1 MNKQERKLKGQ
12 AKFKKR
18 LKNYGITDKILENGW
33 GNVKN
38 SNSKTNFNCYR
49 TTGKPCSC
57 DGCSP
62 GKREEKA
69 KYKNNKFD
77 QKQNIDE

>member
-18 LKNYGITDKILENGW
+18 LKNHGITSEI
-33 GNVKN
+33 
-38 SNSKTNFNCYR
+38 SKEGYSSPQKGSRNINFNCYR

-57 DGCSP
+57 SMCSP
-62 GKREEKA
+62 GKIEEKA
-69 KYKNNKFD
+69 KYKFNKFN
-77 QKQNIDE
+77 KNKLNG

>member
-18 LKNYGITDKILENGW
+18 LQNYGINQDIFENGW
-33 GNVKN
+33 GTTNRGVKV
-38 SNSKTNFNCYR
+38 NFNCYR

-57 DGCSP
+57 AGCSP
-62 GKREEKA
+62 GKVEEKA
-69 KYKNNKFD
+69 KYKYNKFN
-77 QKQNIDE
+77 KNKLDE

>member
-18 LKNYGITDKILENGW
+18 LKNHGLTQELLEK
-33 GNVKN
+33 KN
-38 SNSKTNFNCYR
+38 ININCFK

-62 GKREEKA
+62 GKIEEKA
-69 KYKNNKFD
+69 KYRLNKFD
-77 QKQNIDE
+77 KNENIDE